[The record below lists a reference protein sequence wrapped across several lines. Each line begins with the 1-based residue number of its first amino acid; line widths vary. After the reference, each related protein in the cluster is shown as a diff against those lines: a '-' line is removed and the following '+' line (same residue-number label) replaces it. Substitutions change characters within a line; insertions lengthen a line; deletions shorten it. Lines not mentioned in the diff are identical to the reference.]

1 MSSNKERAINFN
13 LKYNSSDYS
22 YSFILYTRNES
33 FGICYRISFSYKIF
47 TAQECISAK
56 NKNPEQKWQIKPES
70 RTEKYYIKDFEFGD
84 IFQLQQMMNNLT
96 RFLDHDVIE
105 FNQKLFSE
113 HECNEFLKD
122 IVRHAVSEGIFA
134 RFRLPVPK
142 EQEIT
147 RADKDTGDTGFIDTA
162 VINKSDRTSEAQS
175 TGASDRH
182 HAYSPESEPSSVH
195 SQYSSEIRKTASAQ
209 NNANEKEGIFGY
221 LLGFKGKVNRSQ
233 FIHRLIVLSI
243 FYPTLIILCFSLA
256 ISGILS
262 PLGITEETIN
272 EDGIAAK
279 LMVMY
284 IVSMIA
290 LYIVGLE
297 ALMIRRC
304 RDIGITGCIT
314 VVLLFTPLNL
324 ILLCLLMIIPGK
336 PEKNANQNK

>member
-122 IVRHAVSEGIFA
+122 IVNFMLKIELYYFA
-134 RFRLPVPK
+134 
-142 EQEIT
+142 
-147 RADKDTGDTGFIDTA
+147 
-162 VINKSDRTSEAQS
+162 
-175 TGASDRH
+175 
-182 HAYSPESEPSSVH
+182 
-195 SQYSSEIRKTASAQ
+195 
-209 NNANEKEGIFGY
+209 
-221 LLGFKGKVNRSQ
+221 
-233 FIHRLIVLSI
+233 
-243 FYPTLIILCFSLA
+243 
-256 ISGILS
+256 
-262 PLGITEETIN
+262 
-272 EDGIAAK
+272 
-279 LMVMY
+279 
-284 IVSMIA
+284 
-290 LYIVGLE
+290 
-297 ALMIRRC
+297 
-304 RDIGITGCIT
+304 
-314 VVLLFTPLNL
+314 
-324 ILLCLLMIIPGK
+324 
-336 PEKNANQNK
+336 